1 MRRNIIHVCINVSV
15 KNKRRKMFRDV
26 APACLWISS
35 ALSLFCWRYSLV
47 VCAGT
52 HAVHWDAGARMH
64 CWPGCIQR
72 HSPSQPLAVRSR
84 SSLAP
89 AIAAAAKA
97 SGCFFYR
104 RDACQLL
111 CYAVQLVMRAYVRAF
126 FLSPP
131 SPRCFPRPRPSDMN
145 FSLVSYYCII
155 EQTICM
161 TASWFTV
168 ASNWK
173 SCCVVR

>member
-26 APACLWISS
+26 APACLWLSS

-97 SGCFFYR
+97 SGCFFLSSWRVPAVVLRSTTSY
-104 RDACQLL
+104 AC
-111 CYAVQLVMRAYVRAF
+111 VRACLF
-126 FLSPP
+126 LESTLAALLSTPEAFRYEFLS
-131 SPRCFPRPRPSDMN
+131 RFLLLYHRTDDMYDCELIH
-145 FSLVSYYCII
+145 SR
-155 EQTICM
+155 E
-161 TASWFTV
+161 
-168 ASNWK
+168 
-173 SCCVVR
+173 